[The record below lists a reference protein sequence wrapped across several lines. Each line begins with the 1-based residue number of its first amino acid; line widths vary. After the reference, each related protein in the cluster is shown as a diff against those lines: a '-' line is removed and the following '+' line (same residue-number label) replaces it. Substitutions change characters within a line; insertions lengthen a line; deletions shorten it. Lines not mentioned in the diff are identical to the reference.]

1 MSLLPG
7 YPLYSPVAEWLSGSL
22 PHAYGRVS
30 SQALTIIMATFKHY
44 TLLKIDININ
54 SMPAVQQSNA
64 LNNHVHI
71 TKDN

>member
-1 MSLLPG
+1 MS
-7 YPLYSPVAEWLSGSL
+7 EWLSGSL

-44 TLLKIDININ
+44 TQPTLLKIDININ
-54 SMPAVQQSNA
+54 SMPSVQQSNA